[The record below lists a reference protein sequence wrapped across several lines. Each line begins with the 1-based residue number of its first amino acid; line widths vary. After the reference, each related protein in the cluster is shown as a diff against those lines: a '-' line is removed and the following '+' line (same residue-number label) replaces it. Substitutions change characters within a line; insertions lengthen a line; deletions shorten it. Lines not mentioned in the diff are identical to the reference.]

1 MEDVFIRFI
10 DRMGTELLF
19 CIGIIAILAYIAVK
33 AIPIARDIR
42 LKQIEY
48 KMEVDRERLEIDRQR
63 EINAVEAAKKEAE
76 RDRART
82 EVIGTQ
88 NNILSNIVRS
98 NEAMTLQM
106 SSLNTSL
113 IDSKD
118 RSKILG
124 ETVNDTNKKVTDT
137 NRMVSE
143 IRDTIIKKEL

>member
-48 KMEVDRERLEIDRQR
+48 KMEVDKERLEIDRQR
-63 EINAVEAAKKEAE
+63 EINAVEAAKKEDE

-113 IDSKD
+113 MDSKD